1 MRNSQRS
8 RVEGG
13 RTGARRRRRR
23 RLERLEDMGLEYF
36 RLTRE
41 LHARF
46 FNPWPQLLTEG
57 VELLPRFPD
66 LADSEVVLVAKENV
80 ELATVRRPI
89 TGLRERVANG
99 VVLLPRHVR
108 GRKTDNDA
116 HGGPPRRISRLYR
129 CRISHGARV
138 MGKRNSGRG
147 LDGAPVPRPLRKPRR
162 SQA

>member
-80 ELATVRRPI
+80 ELATVRWPI
-89 TGLRERVANG
+89 TGVGERVANG

-108 GRKTDNDA
+108 GWKADNDA
-116 HGGPPRRISRLYR
+116 HAGPPRRISRLYPV
-129 CRISHGARV
+129 GFARSEELRAKAEFRLAEGYGV
-138 MGKRNSGRG
+138 ITT
-147 LDGAPVPRPLRKPRR
+147 RPK
-162 SQA
+162 AW